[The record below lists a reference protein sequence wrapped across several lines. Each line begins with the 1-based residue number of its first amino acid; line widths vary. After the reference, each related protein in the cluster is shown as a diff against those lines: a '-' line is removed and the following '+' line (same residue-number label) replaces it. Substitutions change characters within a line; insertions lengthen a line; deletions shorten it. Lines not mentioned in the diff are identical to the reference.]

1 MPGMVCEICRFHPA
15 TQQVAIVEGGR
26 RREVPVC
33 DVHRRVALA
42 GSAAP
47 ADRKTLF
54 APMNNLHRR
63 KASAC
68 SN

>member
-15 TQQVAIVEGGR
+15 TQQVAIEEGGQ
-26 RREVPVC
+26 RREVAVC

-42 GSAAP
+42 GSAAS
-47 ADRKTLF
+47 ADATMLF
-54 APMNNLHRR
+54 APMNNLQRR
-63 KASAC
+63 KASLC